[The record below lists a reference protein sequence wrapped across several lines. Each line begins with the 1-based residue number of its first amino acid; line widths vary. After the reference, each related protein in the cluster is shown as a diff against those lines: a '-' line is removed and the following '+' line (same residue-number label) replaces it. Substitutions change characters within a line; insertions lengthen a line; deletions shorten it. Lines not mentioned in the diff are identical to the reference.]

1 MVAHGPNLAK
11 TSALFRTFGALGLEH
26 PLTSSRQ
33 MPWHGRA
40 HGVLSMIV
48 RPPRRLDGLH
58 HTLPQ
63 EGDARPSIA
72 LALEQLQAININ
84 DPLQS

>member
-1 MVAHGPNLAK
+1 
-11 TSALFRTFGALGLEH
+11 
-26 PLTSSRQ
+26 
-33 MPWHGRA
+33 
-40 HGVLSMIV
+40 MIV

-72 LALEQLQAININ
+72 PALEQLQAINTN
-84 DPLQS
+84 DPLQN